1 MDKAIFVLEEL
12 GAIQD
17 GHLTALGR
25 YMVRWTSSLLF
36 PDFLTKF
43 SGFTPSRPSSGES
56 ESGSSCKP
64 GFDANASQ
72 MLILATVFQCL
83 DPILTIAACLSSK
96 PVFLSPMDKRDE
108 ATEYDI

>member
-1 MDKAIFVLEEL
+1 MDV
-12 GAIQD
+12 
-17 GHLTALGR
+17 ALYFFR
-25 YMVRWTSSLLF
+25 NFTN
-36 PDFLTKF
+36 FL
-43 SGFTPSRPSSGES
+43 GFTPSRPSSGES
-56 ESGSSCKP
+56 ESGSSCKH

-108 ATEYDI
+108 ATEYDKI